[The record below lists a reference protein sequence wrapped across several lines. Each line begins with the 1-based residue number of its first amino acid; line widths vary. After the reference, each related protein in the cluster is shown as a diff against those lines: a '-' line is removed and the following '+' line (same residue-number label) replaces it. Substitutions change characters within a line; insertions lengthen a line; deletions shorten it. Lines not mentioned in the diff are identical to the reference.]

1 MLLSKIY
8 PLWYNGA
15 GMHELLGITK
25 ASFDG
30 KTATQS
36 NRKAL
41 AEYFLDKINYASMP
55 GSVASRGL
63 YGGSLAAERVSTSQM
78 EYIHHNAQTEIE
90 SKWQHP
96 MYTDEQV
103 SEMLFAD
110 MLQDEFKKISK
121 SKEVI
126 LKL

>member
-1 MLLSKIY
+1 MLSKVY
-8 PLWYNGA
+8 PLWYNGV
-15 GMHELLGITK
+15 GIHELLGIAK
-25 ASFDG
+25 ASIDG
-30 KTATQS
+30 KIATQT

-55 GSVASRGL
+55 GSAASRGL
-63 YGGSLAAERVSTSQM
+63 YGGSFAAERVSSSQT
-78 EYIHHNAQTEIE
+78 EYIHHNAQAEIE
-90 SKWQHP
+90 SKWQRP

>member
-1 MLLSKIY
+1 MLLSKVY

-15 GMHELLGITK
+15 GIHELLGITK
-25 ASFDG
+25 ASIDG

-63 YGGSLAAERVSTSQM
+63 YGGSFAAERVSSSQM

-90 SKWQHP
+90 SKWQRP

-110 MLQDEFKKISK
+110 MLQDELEKISK
-121 SKEVI
+121 SKEI
-126 LKL
+126 IFKL

>member
-15 GMHELLGITK
+15 GIHELLGVTK
-25 ASFDG
+25 VSMDG
-30 KTATQS
+30 KIATQS

-55 GSVASRGL
+55 GSIASKGL
-63 YGGSLAAERVSTSQM
+63 YGGSFATERVSSSQM
-78 EYIHHNAQTEIE
+78 EYIHYNAQAEIE
-90 SKWQHP
+90 SKWQRP

-110 MLQDEFKKISK
+110 MLQDELEKISK
-121 SKEVI
+121 SKEI
-126 LKL
+126 IFKF